1 MLRQLSGLDKLI
13 AHADNALRTLTPKA
27 ASASRK
33 SPAEDKSCGELS
45 EQERKHIAGL
55 MRVNHTGEVCAQALY
70 QGQALTAKL
79 PTIREKMEDAAQE
92 ETDHL
97 VWCETRVNE
106 LGGNTSLLNPLF
118 YMSSFAIGAA
128 AGAISDELSLGFVE
142 ATESQVCKHLQEH
155 TEQVPEHDKK
165 THAILEQMLIDERE
179 HGDLALEAGGK
190 EFPAP
195 VKLAMTSLSKLM
207 TKTTYRI

>member
-1 MLRQLSGLDKLI
+1 MLRQLTFIDHLV
-13 AHADNALRTLTPKA
+13 AHADNALRTLTPNA
-27 ASASRK
+27 ASATRE
-33 SPAEDKSCGELS
+33 SPAKNKDCGELNN
-45 EQERKHIAGL
+45 QERKHIAGL

-79 PTIREKMEDAAQE
+79 ESVREKMEHSAQE

-97 VWCETRVNE
+97 VWCEERVQE
-106 LGGNTSLLNPLF
+106 LDGKTSLLNPLF
-118 YMSSFAIGAA
+118 YGSSFAIGAI

-155 TEQVPEHDKK
+155 TEQVPEHDQK
-165 THAILEQMLIDERE
+165 THAILEQMLIDEKE

-190 EFPAP
+190 EFPVP
-195 VKLAMTSLSKLM
+195 VKIAMTSLSKIM
-207 TKTTYRI
+207 TKTTYYL